1 MTTEYR
7 KRPGLNYSL
16 LAQFYRSQDHALLEP
31 EPKSYFEY
39 GHALELALQDVAQD
53 TRLYH
58 ERFFNSDCPGSLPDK
73 IVAWIKSGDDL
84 TEKYTYNKNGD
95 LNKKYSRIHGLL
107 DECQKHPGKMPMC
120 RDDQDLV
127 GRMLN
132 SVLKM
137 EIEGVP
143 FKEVLPDCMFQVP
156 LYWEMQGIE
165 KKALVDIIYQTAD
178 QTYLWDLKTAATV
191 GHFRKMLRQ
200 RYWIQHCHYTEGARK
215 FFKGVRSMSFIV
227 ASKSEDELF
236 QAGEHE
242 IDPTNKNELYDKYL
256 SLVIRYNHWV
266 EDGKPSKGW
275 RDKEILIVY
284 T

>member
-7 KRPGLNYSL
+7 KKPGLNYSR
-16 LAQFYRSQDHALLEP
+16 LAQFYRNQDHALLEP
-31 EPKSYFEY
+31 EPKSYFEH

-156 LYWEMQGIE
+156 LYWTMQGVE
-165 KKALVDIIYQTAD
+165 KKALLDIVYQTAD
-178 QTYLWDLKTAATV
+178 QTYLWDLKTTAN
-191 GHFRKMLRQ
+191 HRQFRSMFFN
-200 RYWIQHCHYTEGARK
+200 RYWIQYVHYTEGARK
-215 FFKGVRSMSFIV
+215 YFAGVRPMNFIV
-227 ASKSEDELF
+227 ASKAEDDLF
-236 QAGEHE
+236 YAKEYERDVGGNGEKFNAHYE
-242 IDPTNKNELYDKYL
+242 DYLDVVKNYVRWDEA
-256 SLVIRYNHWV
+256 
-266 EDGKPSKGW
+266 GKPLKGFM
-275 RDKEILIVY
+275 DKEII
-284 T
+284 